1 MPRPNRNPVP
11 KGCLTPPRR
20 VTMATVSRPAGRP
33 RGRPRDADLLRLL
46 RAGEPAAVAQLYAH
60 LAVPAF
66 ALARRLVGE
75 EPAAEQ
81 VVRSAFV
88 ALWRD
93 PGVVGAA
100 RSSVSAVL
108 LGLVHQHAVEAIRNG
123 SARRPPPFASDGPRP
138 AASHRA
144 PTADPG
150 QLAVGERVRLALAL
164 LPSTQRQALTLAY
177 FGGYT
182 QREVAALT
190 GVPLSTVRSQ
200 MLAGMRRL
208 QEELPDDGQHA
219 RGGPRGAATAEGR
232 GR

>member
-1 MPRPNRNPVP
+1 MD
-11 KGCLTPPRR
+11 
-20 VTMATVSRPAGRP
+20 TVSRPAGRP
-33 RGRPRDADLLRLL
+33 RGEPRDADLLRLL
-46 RAGEPAAVAQLYAH
+46 RAGEPAAVAHLYAR
-60 LAVPAF
+60 LSGPAF
-66 ALARRLVGE
+66 ALARRLVGDE
-75 EPAAEQ
+75 ARSEQ
-81 VVRSAFV
+81 VVRSAFL

-108 LGLVHQHAVEAIRNG
+108 LALVHQHAVEAIRDG
-123 SARRPPPFASDGPRP
+123 SAHRPRVPGPDAPRASGP
-138 AASHRA
+138 HRA
-144 PTADPG
+144 QT
-150 QLAVGERVRLALAL
+150 VGVEQGAAAERVRLALAL

-190 GVPLSTVRSQ
+190 GVPLSTVRSR

-208 QEELPDDGQHA
+208 QEELPDDGERA
-219 RGGPRGAATAEGR
+219 PGTLGAATAEGR